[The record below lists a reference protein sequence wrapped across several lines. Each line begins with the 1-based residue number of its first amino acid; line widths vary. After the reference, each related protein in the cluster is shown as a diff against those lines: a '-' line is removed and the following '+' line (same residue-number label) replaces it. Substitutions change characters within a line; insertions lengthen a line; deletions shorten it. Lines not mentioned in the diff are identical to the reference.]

1 MKTSN
6 AIKAMSSYPI
16 PAATV
21 ENIIDEAGLDA
32 DADITR
38 EVRAS
43 NEFKKAKALTYAF
56 LAEAP
61 NITQGGISYTFNEDE
76 RSRFAKKSNSLL
88 AELGEDEAGTDIPC
102 GYIGEDF

>member
-1 MKTSN
+1 
-6 AIKAMSSYPI
+6 MSSYPI
-16 PAATV
+16 PAATID
-21 ENIIDEAGLDA
+21 NIIDEAGLDA
-32 DADITR
+32 EAEITKKM
-38 EVRAS
+38 RAS

-61 NITQGGISYTFNEDE
+61 NITQGGISYTFSEDE

-88 AELGEDEAGTDIPC
+88 AELEEDEAGTDVQC

>member
-16 PAATV
+16 PAATI
-21 ENIIDEAGLDA
+21 ENIIDEAGLDPGA
-32 DADITR
+32 EITK
-38 EVRAS
+38 EIRAS
-43 NEFKKAKALTYAF
+43 DPFKKAKALTYAF

-61 NITQGGISYTFNEDE
+61 NITQGGISYTFSEDE

-88 AELGEDEAGTDIPC
+88 AELEEDEAGTAIPC

>member
-1 MKTSN
+1 MKTRHT
-6 AIKAMSSYPI
+6 IKAMSSYPI
-16 PAATV
+16 PAATID
-21 ENIIDEAGLDA
+21 NIIDEAGLDA
-32 DADITR
+32 DAEITK
-38 EVRAS
+38 ETRAS

-61 NITQGGISYTFNEDE
+61 NITQGGISYTFSEDE

-88 AELGEDEAGTDIPC
+88 AELGEDEAGTDVQC

>member
-1 MKTSN
+1 MKTRN

-16 PAATV
+16 PAATI
-21 ENIIDEAGLDA
+21 ENIIGEAGLDA
-32 DADITR
+32 EADITKD
-38 EVRAS
+38 VRAS

-61 NITQGGISYTFNEDE
+61 NIKQGGISYTFSEDE
-76 RSRFAKKSNSLL
+76 RSRFAKKSNSIL
-88 AELGEDEAGTDIPC
+88 AELGEDAAGTDIPC

>member
-1 MKTSN
+1 MKISN

-16 PAATV
+16 PAATI

-32 DADITR
+32 EADITKEIR
-38 EVRAS
+38 VS
-43 NEFKKAKALTYAF
+43 NGFKKAKALTYAF

-61 NITQGGISYTFNEDE
+61 NITQGGISYTFSEDE
-76 RSRFAKKSNSLL
+76 RSRFAKKSNTLL
-88 AELGEDEAGTDIPC
+88 IELEEEEAGTDVQC